1 MEASL
6 IFSMA
11 SLIFS
16 AFAWAAGSSRLLLFF
31 PLLVVGDVNFRF
43 KLFLFNVL
51 LLLVLLVFV
60 VLLLLV
66 LLVFPFNT
74 FWLLSLPEL
83 LDVLSQ
89 NAESLSGLSVR
100 FCCCCCCDCCCCC
113 WPPKIGKYTAELVSE
128 LIRIYHLYYQ
138 VGVKIRN
145 LKFDT
150 KYTYQSWTLIY
161 FVWHFLHLCIGV
173 QLTTGTFGYFL
184 EMTSLV
190 EVEEV
195 ELLVVVVVE
204 QLVVVTNLLHWDDDD
219 HFDHYDHY

>member
-1 MEASL
+1 
-6 IFSMA
+6 MA

-16 AFAWAAGSSRLLLFF
+16 AFAWAAGSSRLVLVF

-66 LLVFPFNT
+66 FLVFPFNT

-113 WPPKIGKYTAELVSE
+113 CCWPPKISKYKVELESE
-128 LIRIYHLYYQ
+128 LIRIHHLYYQ
-138 VGVKIRN
+138 EGVKIRN
-145 LKFDT
+145 LKLN
-150 KYTYQSWTLIY
+150 TLTR
-161 FVWHFLHLCIGV
+161 VAGH
-173 QLTTGTFGYFL
+173 
-184 EMTSLV
+184 
-190 EVEEV
+190 
-195 ELLVVVVVE
+195 
-204 QLVVVTNLLHWDDDD
+204 
-219 HFDHYDHY
+219 